1 MHGDRHGFAAALA
14 TERFVIQLG
23 DLTDHGP
30 GSADVLSLMLARLA
44 VGTGLFL
51 LGNHELKLA
60 RALAGCRVRLPPA
73 SLETVAALDG
83 SLRDQALGAIAVA
96 PAWFRAGCSF
106 FVHGAFHPGMLAGP
120 PPPAPLKGRVPPLLA
135 RALYGQTT
143 GRTQPEGYPERT
155 RDWIHQI
162 PDRLTV
168 YCGHDCLSTDGR
180 PVVMRNAAGGRAVF
194 LDTGAG
200 KGGHLSWIDI

>member
-143 GRTQPEGYPERT
+143 GRTQPDGYPE
-155 RDWIHQI
+155 
-162 PDRLTV
+162 
-168 YCGHDCLSTDGR
+168 
-180 PVVMRNAAGGRAVF
+180 
-194 LDTGAG
+194 
-200 KGGHLSWIDI
+200 